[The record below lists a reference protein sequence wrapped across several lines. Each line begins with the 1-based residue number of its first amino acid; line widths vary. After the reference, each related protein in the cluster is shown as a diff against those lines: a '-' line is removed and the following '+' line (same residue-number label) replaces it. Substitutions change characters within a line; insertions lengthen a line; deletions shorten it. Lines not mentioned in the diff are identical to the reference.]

1 MKKVLFSL
9 IFLFVSYVGFSQK
22 GLSYQAVIL
31 DPNKIEIPGQDISG
45 QPFVNGEV
53 WLKFSIYNGTLLQFE
68 EVQKTKTDDYGLV
81 NLLIGSVS
89 SASFNSLVWDATQKN
104 MKVYVSFNQGSSY
117 TQVSDQKLNYNP
129 YTFYADAAGKLN
141 GTLAIA
147 GGGTGATTAADAR
160 ANLGLDQVN
169 NTSDAA
175 KPVSA
180 ATQTALNLKAN
191 AADVN
196 SGLAL
201 KANTVDVN
209 TALAAKADITVVTAG
224 LAAKADT
231 GIIKTYVDMKVAAA
245 TIADADAS
253 TKGKIQLAGDL
264 SGTAAAPT
272 VPGLALKANITN
284 VTTALATKE
293 DKVNKSTDLSM
304 DGTSDTKYPSAKA
317 VKSYV
322 DATIFASTTPL
333 SFTAPLTKSGNAV
346 SLARANGS
354 VNGYL
359 SSTDWSTFNNKIDA
373 TQKGANNGLATL
385 GNDGKIPS
393 VQIPAISFQS
403 ASVVASQAA
412 MLAISGAVVGSIAIR
427 TDNNKNYVLS
437 AVPSTTLAN
446 WVELATPNSVTSVNG
461 FAGPNVVLTSN
472 EVSEGATNKYYTDAR
487 VRGAVS
493 ASAPLNFNSTTGAFS
508 MTSAG
513 TNADGYLS
521 SADWNTF
528 NAKQNTLTAGTDY
541 VTPAQISLN
550 NLGAESRSNKST
562 ATDLGNIN
570 PSDILYPSQKA
581 VKTYVDMQSANAGV
595 ADNSITTA
603 KISGTIALNKGGTG
617 ATNAADART
626 NLGLVI
632 GTNVQAP
639 LTAGTDYLT
648 PTGSAASLTNFPTL
662 NQSTTG
668 NAATATLANT
678 ATTALSATSA
688 ISANTATTATTA
700 ITAGN
705 ITATSNST
713 LTSLPNLAAV
723 GTITTGVWSASTIGI
738 AHGGTGSTTQN
749 FVDLSSN
756 QNAIGGTKT
765 FSNNIVSNGV
775 NIGKGNGGNTSSI
788 IIGPWT
794 NAGENSIAIGSGT
807 MTGNSGAFNIAIG
820 ENALRDSGPVSYN
833 TALGVNA
840 GANSNLGTNNTF
852 IGYNAIATTNVS
864 ISNSTAL
871 GSRAVVTSNNTIQ
884 LGADGSN
891 GSTAVQN
898 VKTSGTLT
906 AGTVTYPNSHGSSN
920 QVLSTTG
927 SGTLTWTT
935 VSSVADAATL
945 SGTIAI
951 AKGGTGAST
960 KSTAFDALSPMTA
973 SGDIIY
979 GGINGMGTRLGKGNN
994 FSFLT
999 LDANGLPTWTNAI
1012 RATSGSTWNADM
1024 GFSFIGGDWAK
1035 NTGMFSD
1042 NPDDGNAMLKFRIT
1056 GNSKFTIDPN
1066 NVAVLTTTASTSKI
1080 TGALT
1085 VAGGLGVSGDIYA
1098 SNLNVSGAIT
1108 AGTWSATT
1116 IGIANGGTGAT
1127 NAAAALTNLGAAPIN
1142 ATINTQTGSYTLTS
1156 ADNGK
1161 IVVMDYGSDITL
1173 TVPAGLSAGFNCM
1186 IVQKGAGVVTIVPSG
1201 VTVTNRGGGTKTG
1214 GQNAIVSLIA
1224 LTATYFISGGD
1235 MQ

>member
-9 IFLFVSYVGFSQK
+9 IFLFVSFVGFSQK

-53 WLKFSIYNGTLLQFE
+53 WLKFSIYNGSSLQFE

-89 SASFNSLVWDATQKN
+89 SASFNSLVWDAAQKG
-104 MKVYVSFNQGSSY
+104 MKVSVSFNQGNSY

-141 GTLAIA
+141 GTLAIS
-147 GGGTGATTAADAR
+147 GGGTGATTAVDAR
-160 ANLGLDQVN
+160 TNLGLDQVN

-175 KPVSA
+175 KPVST
-180 ATQTALNLKAN
+180 ATKTAL
-191 AADVN
+191 D
-196 SGLAL
+196 L

-209 TALAAKADITVVTAG
+209 TALAAKVDITVVTAA

-231 GIIKTYVDMKVAAA
+231 GVIKTYVDAKVAAA
-245 TIADADAS
+245 TIADADAN

-272 VPGLALKANITN
+272 VPALALKANITS

-293 DKVNKSTDLSM
+293 DKGNKSTDLSM
-304 DGTSDTKYPSAKA
+304 DGTSDAKYPSVKA

-322 DATIFASTTPL
+322 DATIIASTTPL
-333 SFTAPLTKSGNAV
+333 SFTAPLTKSGNTV
-346 SLARANGS
+346 SLARSNGS

-373 TQKGANNGLATL
+373 TEKGANNGLATL

-437 AVPSTTLAN
+437 GLPSTTLSN

-487 VRGAVS
+487 VRGALS
-493 ASAPLNFNSTTGAFS
+493 ATAPLTFNSTTGNYS

-513 TNADGYLS
+513 ANADGYLS

-550 NLGAESRSNKST
+550 NLGAEARANKST
-562 ATDLGNIN
+562 ATDLGNTN
-570 PSDILYPSQKA
+570 PSDFLYPSQKA
-581 VKTYVDMQSANAGV
+581 VKTYVDLQSANAGV

-617 ATNAADART
+617 ATTAADART

-648 PTGSAASLTNFPTL
+648 PAGSAANLTNFPTL

-668 NAATATLANT
+668 NAATASLANT
-678 ATTALSATSA
+678 ATIALSAN
-688 ISANTATTATTA
+688 SANTATTA

-723 GTITTGVWSASTIGI
+723 GTITTGVWSASTIDI

-775 NIGKGNGGNTSSI
+775 TIGKGNGGNTSSI

-794 NAGENSIAIGSGT
+794 NAGENSIAIGSAT
-807 MTGNSGAFNIAIG
+807 MTGNSGKFNVAIG
-820 ENALRDSGPVSYN
+820 ENSLRDSGPVSYN
-833 TALGVNA
+833 TALGFNA
-840 GANSNLGTNNTF
+840 GANSNLGSNNTF
-852 IGYNAIATTNVS
+852 IGYNAIASTNVS
-864 ISNSTAL
+864 ISNSTAI
-871 GSRAVVTSNNTIQ
+871 GSGAVVTSSNTIQ
-884 LGADGSN
+884 LGADGTN
-891 GSTAVQN
+891 NFTPLQN
-898 VKTSGTLT
+898 VKTAGTLT

-935 VSSVADAATL
+935 ISSVADAATL

-951 AKGGTGAST
+951 ANGGTGATT
-960 KSTAFDALSPMTA
+960 KTVAFDALSPMTTE
-973 SGDIIY
+973 GDIIY
-979 GGINGMGTRLGKGNN
+979 GGISGTGTRLSKGSN

-999 LDANGLPTWTNAI
+999 LDAGGLPTWTNAI
-1012 RATSGSTWNADM
+1012 RATSGSTWNAAM

-1042 NPDDGNAMLKFRIT
+1042 NPDDNNAKLKFRIT
-1056 GNSKFTIDPN
+1056 GNSKFSIDPD
-1066 NVAVLTTTASTSKI
+1066 NVAVLTTTASTSKT

-1085 VAGGLGVSGDIYA
+1085 VAGGLGVNGDIYS

-1116 IGIANGGTGAT
+1116 IDIAHGGTGAST
-1127 NAAAALTNLGAAPIN
+1127 ATAALTNLGAAPIN
-1142 ATINTQTGSYTLTS
+1142 ANLNDQTGTAYTLDAS
-1156 ADNGK
+1156 DNGK
-1161 IVVMDYGSDITL
+1161 VVTLNNATAITL
-1173 TVPAGLSAGFNCM
+1173 TVPAGLAAGFNCM
-1186 IVQKGAGVVTIVPSG
+1186 IVQKGAGVVTIAPANT
-1201 VTVTNRGGGTKTG
+1201 VTVTNRSGGTKTG
-1214 GQNAIVSLIA
+1214 GQNAIVTIISISSN
-1224 LTATYFISGGD
+1224 YFITGGD

>member
-9 IFLFVSYVGFSQK
+9 IFLFVSNVGFSQK

-31 DPNKIEIPGQDISG
+31 DPNKIEIPGQDIAG

-53 WLKFSIYNGTLLQFE
+53 WLKFSIYNGTSLQFE

-89 SASFNSLVWDATQKN
+89 SASFNSLVWDATQKS
-104 MKVYVSFNQGSSY
+104 MKVYVSFNQGNSY

-141 GTLAIA
+141 GTLAIS

-175 KPVSA
+175 KPISI
-180 ATQTALNLKAN
+180 ATKTAL
-191 AADVN
+191 D
-196 SGLAL
+196 L

-209 TALAAKADITVVTAG
+209 TA

-272 VPGLALKANITN
+272 VPALALKANITN

-333 SFTAPLTKSGNAV
+333 SFTAPLTKSGNTV
-346 SLARANGS
+346 SIARANGS

-437 AVPSTTLAN
+437 ALPSTTSAN

-472 EVSEGATNKYYTDAR
+472 EVSEGATNKYYTDSR

-493 ASAPLNFNSTTGAFS
+493 ASTPLNFNSTTGAFS

-550 NLGAESRSNKST
+550 NLGAESRSNKSI
-562 ATDLGNIN
+562 ATDLGNTN

-581 VKTYVDMQSANAGV
+581 VKTYVDLQSANAGV

-648 PTGSAASLTNFPTL
+648 PNGSAANLSNFPTL
-662 NQSTTG
+662 NQNTTG

-678 ATTALSATSA
+678 ATTALSAN
-688 ISANTATTATTA
+688 SANTATTA

-723 GTITTGVWSASTIGI
+723 GTITTGVWSASTIDI

-749 FVDLSSN
+749 FVDLSTN
-756 QNAIGGTKT
+756 QNTIGGTKT

-775 NIGKGNGGNTSSI
+775 NIGKGNSVTTSSI

-794 NAGENSIAIGSGT
+794 NAGENSIAVGSGT

-833 TALGVNA
+833 TALGFNA
-840 GANSNLGTNNTF
+840 GANSNLGSNNTF

-871 GSRAVVTSNNTIQ
+871 GSGSVVTSNNTIQ

-898 VKTSGTLT
+898 VKTSGTVT

-951 AKGGTGAST
+951 AKGGTGASN
-960 KSTAFDALSPMTA
+960 KSTAFDALSPMTTA
-973 SGDIIY
+973 GDIIY
-979 GGINGMGTRLGKGNN
+979 GGISGTGTRLAKGNDGE
-994 FSFLT
+994 FLKLSSGVPTWGSPYSGMGSIDFIGANNRLNVYGNSLEMFGTNSLLLNPGTDGQVYIDTYADGSRVATRDYADTKATLNATLNNQTNTTYT
-999 LDANGLPTWTNAI
+999 LDA
-1012 RATSGSTWNADM
+1012 
-1024 GFSFIGGDWAK
+1024 F
-1035 NTGMFSD
+1035 
-1042 NPDDGNAMLKFRIT
+1042 
-1056 GNSKFTIDPN
+1056 
-1066 NVAVLTTTASTSKI
+1066 
-1080 TGALT
+1080 
-1085 VAGGLGVSGDIYA
+1085 
-1098 SNLNVSGAIT
+1098 
-1108 AGTWSATT
+1108 
-1116 IGIANGGTGAT
+1116 
-1127 NAAAALTNLGAAPIN
+1127 
-1142 ATINTQTGSYTLTS
+1142 
-1156 ADNGK
+1156 DNGR
-1161 IVVMDYGSDITL
+1161 VVTLNNASAISL
-1173 TVPAGLSAGFNCM
+1173 TVPAGLVAGFNCM
-1186 IVQKGAGVVTIVPSG
+1186 IVQKGDGVVTITPADNT
-1201 VTVTNRGGGTKTG
+1201 VTVINRSGGTKTG
-1214 GQNAIVSLIA
+1214 GKNAIVTIISISSN
-1224 LTATYFISGGD
+1224 YFITGGD